1 MTLSS
6 AQQQLKERFLDTRGQ
21 WSTEWE
27 AVLRLSPLYFEAY
40 LRLQA
45 AAQQRNRL
53 PPKIQELV
61 HIAVAAC
68 TTHIHMPAIQAHI
81 KSAKALG
88 ASQEEIMEVIG
99 LTYLVG
105 IHTVTLGAPI
115 LLELMDELDI
125 SKSSLQSPE
134 LDRERRR
141 IKDEFV
147 NCRGFWTDTWNPLL
161 ELDPHFFES
170 YTNFSALASQGQ
182 TLEPKYREI
191 IICAF
196 DAATTHLYGRGT
208 RIHMR
213 NALQL
218 GATPEELMEMLEIA
232 SLIGIDGV
240 TAAAGQLM
248 VEMSAE

>member
-1 MTLSS
+1 
-6 AQQQLKERFLDTRGQ
+6 
-21 WSTEWE
+21 
-27 AVLRLSPLYFEAY
+27 
-40 LRLQA
+40 
-45 AAQQRNRL
+45 
-53 PPKIQELV
+53 
-61 HIAVAAC
+61 
-68 TTHIHMPAIQAHI
+68 
-81 KSAKALG
+81 
-88 ASQEEIMEVIG
+88 
-99 LTYLVG
+99 
-105 IHTVTLGAPI
+105 
-115 LLELMDELDI
+115 MDELDI

-147 NCRGFWTDTWNPLL
+147 NRRGFWTDTWNPLL